1 MWQNR
6 VEPNIIKPLIAAIT
20 AGIVIP
26 LLTIFTVLNPE
37 KSKTR
42 VPTTFFYYPNLQR
55 SIPLQDYYKSNTN
68 LRYIDSIDVP
78 PPIVDPSIYRQAEQA
93 ILMSDYDRIPTR
105 GNPIET
111 EENIFSDSIQD
122 RYFRMFITGAIW
134 DMCNLFSNSWDIE
147 KLENTFPTSDRT
159 TVTNYDDLSKKFIPW
174 EDLLSKLNAT
184 EIFKDNPLQ
193 RENIPGLTQGIN
205 LPPNSEIKFVQQS
218 FYFSI
223 IINNPFSSIDIK
235 FQKATYSRGFGRVGR
250 ILAIRERDDI
260 VNASYI
266 IEINSELK
274 RWKIGHP
281 NMSKYRRWVSNIEE
295 QFNQLNIEETQ
306 EELKEWRSFKQ

>member
-1 MWQNR
+1 
-6 VEPNIIKPLIAAIT
+6 
-20 AGIVIP
+20 
-26 LLTIFTVLNPE
+26 
-37 KSKTR
+37 
-42 VPTTFFYYPNLQR
+42 
-55 SIPLQDYYKSNTN
+55 
-68 LRYIDSIDVP
+68 
-78 PPIVDPSIYRQAEQA
+78 
-93 ILMSDYDRIPTR
+93 MSDYDRIPTR